1 MSSSARAQSAEEL
14 ATRRLWIEQATAAAN
29 AGDHA
34 RALDLAERADRVQS
48 TPSVRLFIASR
59 QEALGRFVA
68 SLGSADQCVR
78 SATRDERTPNRAQVL
93 EQCTAI
99 ANRVRARVAV
109 LELRVTPE
117 SAASA
122 VAITLNGNAINTA
135 HLGAPQ
141 YADPGTIVLR
151 ATARG
156 YQPWERSIELAS
168 GSTTPVV
175 IELRPTVANTD
186 THADANANRTPPPSE
201 LPRPPRFETRG
212 PGPAPWILAGAGALV
227 MGSAGIFAALRGA
240 ALDGCVVGNDEI
252 VCRDAAAAQRVRDS
266 AYTHTTLVNVTLAA
280 GGAMVLG
287 GVLWFALAPRRR
299 VSIDVLPTNTA
310 TTVLVSG
317 RF

>member
-1 MSSSARAQSAEEL
+1 MSSSAHAQSAEEL

-48 TPSVRLFIASR
+48 TPSMRLFIASR

-78 SATRDERTPNRAQVL
+78 SATRDERTPNRAQVI

-99 ANRVRARVAV
+99 ATRVRARVAV
-109 LELRVTPE
+109 IELRVTPAG
-117 SAASA
+117 AASA
-122 VAITLNGNAINTA
+122 VAITLNGTPVNTA

-141 YADPGTIVLR
+141 YVDPGTIALR
-151 ATARG
+151 ATATG
-156 YQPWERSIELAS
+156 FQPWERSVDLAS
-168 GSTTPVV
+168 GTNTPIAIELQPVAASARSNSQPNRAPEAVV
-175 IELRPTVANTD
+175 IRGPM
-186 THADANANRTPPPSE
+186 RI
-201 LPRPPRFETRG
+201 ETRG
-212 PGPAPWILAGAGALV
+212 PGVAPWILAGAGALV
-227 MGSAGIFAALRGA
+227 MGSAGVFAALRGA
-240 ALDGCVVGNDEI
+240 ALEGCTVANDEI
-252 VCRDAAAAQRVRDS
+252 VCRDAMSAQRVRDS

-280 GGAMVLG
+280 GGAMVVG
-287 GVLWFALAPRRR
+287 GVLWFAFAPRRR
-299 VSIDVLPTNTA
+299 VWVDVATSAAA